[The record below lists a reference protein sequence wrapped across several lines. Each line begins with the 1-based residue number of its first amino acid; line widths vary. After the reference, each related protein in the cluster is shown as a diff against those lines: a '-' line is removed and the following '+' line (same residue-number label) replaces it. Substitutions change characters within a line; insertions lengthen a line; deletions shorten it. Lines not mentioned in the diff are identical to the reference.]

1 MRKLALIG
9 YPAAHSG
16 SPALF
21 HELCPGAGSY
31 DIVETPSFEEAWK
44 RFLDE
49 FDAVNITAPFKEM
62 AFRRA
67 SAEAEASGH
76 PELISPEV
84 RKIGAA
90 NIAVKCTDGIRLYN
104 SDYLGVREVLA
115 KQCSGIK
122 TLAVVGFGG
131 AGKAAKAAAESLGF
145 EVRVYHHDEIAEGL
159 EADVVIYTLPCRVA
173 GMNKLGCRVLLE
185 ANYRDPSFSMESL
198 EARGTT
204 YVPGTEWLRAQ
215 AEEGFPL
222 MLEII

>member
-21 HELCPGAGSY
+21 HELCPGVGSY

-67 SAEAEASGH
+67 SAEAEASGR

-104 SDYLGVREVLA
+104 SDFLGVRKVLA
-115 KQCSGIK
+115 KQCSGMK

-145 EVRVYHHDEIAEGL
+145 EVRIYHHDEIAEGL
-159 EADVVIYTLPCRVA
+159 EADVVIYTLPCRVD
-173 GMNKLGCRVLLE
+173 GSDRLGCKILLE
-185 ANYRDPSFSMESL
+185 ANYRNPSFPKGSL
-198 EARGTT
+198 EARGTA
-204 YVPGTEWLRAQ
+204 YIPGTEWLRAQ